1 MKAKVIR
8 EGFIDGRLVHE
19 GEVIEVSKPGSWYVP
34 VAAKATKGEKDHKS
48 ETDEGAADSA
58 AALT

>member
-8 EGFIDGRLVHE
+8 TGFIGGRLVHE
-19 GEVIEVSKPGSWYVP
+19 GEVIEVSKPGSWYEAIKP
-34 VAAKATKGEKDHKS
+34 AKGGKS
-48 ETDEGAADSA
+48 EADKGAADSA

>member
-8 EGFIDGRLVHE
+8 EGFIDGRLVRPDE
-19 GEVIEVSKPGSWYVP
+19 IIEVNKPGSWYVP
-34 VAAKATKGEKDHKS
+34 LTETKPAKGGKS
-48 ETDEGAADSA
+48 EADKGAAGSA

>member
-8 EGFIDGRLVHE
+8 EGFIDGRLVRPDE
-19 GEVIEVSKPGSWYVP
+19 IIEVNKPGSWYEAIKP
-34 VAAKATKGEKDHKS
+34 AKGEKDHKS
-48 ETDEGAADSA
+48 EADKGAADSA